1 MKGRSMSYTNKQ
13 IEDCFVRIG
22 LWVAVLIV
30 LATYGAIVFA
40 AFLLPTIVKTIK
52 IGWGRSIVSIVLT
65 YLLPYVIAMLFIYMG
80 FLILGTNHPDLVNG
94 VGYIGLFLW
103 FALTVYLALRRW
115 RDINRP
121 FPRIWKWYS
130 AKMFPSW
137 FWGFRG
143 LKNMSFDELQATF

>member
-1 MKGRSMSYTNKQ
+1 MSYPSKP
-13 IEDCFVRIG
+13 IESLFVWVC
-22 LWVAVLIV
+22 LWTAVLIV

-40 AFLLPTIVKTIK
+40 AFLLPAIVKTIR
-52 IGWGRSIVSIVLT
+52 IGWGISIVSNILT
-65 YLLPYVIAMLFIYMG
+65 YLLPCVMAMLFIYIG
-80 FLILGTNHPDLVNG
+80 LLIIGTNHPDLGNVIG
-94 VGYIGLFLW
+94 CIGLFFW

-137 FWGFRG
+137 FWGFGG
-143 LKNMSFDELQATF
+143 LKNKSFDELHTTF